1 LIERTIFVP
10 ISEKQLAA
18 NRANAAQSTGPRT
31 PEGKSRSCQNART
44 HGFTASTFAVVRLEE
59 FDEIARLKH
68 DLLSVYQPV
77 NSQELFAL
85 EQMALAQQT
94 MFRAARLESG
104 IFTTCLDMAL
114 NHDGTPFTPMS
125 PELLTDCDKEIAR
138 AQNRNYA
145 LADGFHRLARKDNT
159 FPLLLRYK
167 VQTER
172 LYRRAVE
179 EFERLKKLRPELPN
193 EPILEVHP
201 EENEPAYAPTDEPIS
216 NPQPNPEPPTIPLPQ
231 KTATIPWYYTPPNS
245 SQLAKNFFQMW
256 AGVYC
261 GVRTL
266 ACSVGTHADVVAQ
279 AFLPVFRSIDIWW
292 SADDGGK
299 LILRLWLRLW
309 CLVGQAIRLS
319 PPAVAS
325 AMSPPPEQPA
335 SPAQPVLRMKAGHS
349 SLGAPRKMYNLIIAT
364 PRRMRA

>member
-1 LIERTIFVP
+1 MP
-10 ISEKQLAA
+10 ISEKQHAA
-18 NRANAAQSTGPRT
+18 NRANAAKSTGPRT
-31 PEGKSRSCQNART
+31 PEGKARSCQNART

-68 DLLSVYQPV
+68 DLLAVYQPV

-125 PELLTDCDKEIAR
+125 PELLGDCDVEIAH

-159 FPLLLRYK
+159 FPLFLRYK

-179 EFERLKKLRPELPN
+179 EFDRLKKLRPELPN
-193 EPILEVHP
+193 EPILDVQP
-201 EENEPAYAPTDEPIS
+201 EEREPAYAPTDEPIS
-216 NPQPNPEPPTIPLPQ
+216 NPQPNPEPP
-231 KTATIPWYYTPPNS
+231 AT
-245 SQLAKNFFQMW
+245 
-256 AGVYC
+256 
-261 GVRTL
+261 
-266 ACSVGTHADVVAQ
+266 SVGQTPRSAADA
-279 AFLPVFRSIDIWW
+279 S
-292 SADDGGK
+292 
-299 LILRLWLRLW
+299 
-309 CLVGQAIRLS
+309 VGLHG
-319 PPAVAS
+319 AV
-325 AMSPPPEQPA
+325 
-335 SPAQPVLRMKAGHS
+335 SPAQPSPRMKAARS
-349 SLGAPRKMYNLIIAT
+349 SLGALAGCTILSIAT
-364 PRRMRA
+364 PRRIRA

>member
-1 LIERTIFVP
+1 MP

-18 NRANAAQSTGPRT
+18 NRANAAKSTGPRT
-31 PEGKSRSCQNART
+31 PEGKAHSAQNART

-59 FDEIARLKH
+59 IDEIARLKH

-104 IFTTCLDMAL
+104 IFTTCLEMAL

-125 PELLTDCDKEIAR
+125 PELVGDLSLDIQITH

-179 EFERLKKLRPELPN
+179 EFDRLKALRPELPN
-193 EPILEVHP
+193 EPISEVQP
-201 EENEPAYAPTDEPIS
+201 EENETTCAPTDEPIS
-216 NPQPNPEPPTIPLPQ
+216 NPQPNPEPIAAPED
-231 KTATIPWYYTPPNS
+231 
-245 SQLAKNFFQMW
+245 
-256 AGVYC
+256 AG
-261 GVRTL
+261 R
-266 ACSVGTHADVVAQ
+266 
-279 AFLPVFRSIDIWW
+279 
-292 SADDGGK
+292 DDF
-299 LILRLWLRLW
+299 
-309 CLVGQAIRLS
+309 LVGQAVSPVTAGCSRRL
-319 PPAVAS
+319 V
-325 AMSPPPEQPA
+325 
-335 SPAQPVLRMKAGHS
+335 
-349 SLGAPRKMYNLIIAT
+349 APRLLHKVSRSNLAAPRRMYNLNIAT
-364 PRRMRA
+364 PRRIRA

>member
-1 LIERTIFVP
+1 VP
-10 ISEKQLAA
+10 ISEKQHAA
-18 NRANAAQSTGPRT
+18 NCANAAKSTGPRT
-31 PEGKSRSCQNART
+31 PEGKARSCQNART

-68 DLLSVYQPV
+68 DLLAVYQPV

-125 PELLTDCDKEIAR
+125 PELVGDLSLDIEIAR

-179 EFERLKKLRPELPN
+179 EFERLKRLRPELPN
-193 EPILEVHP
+193 EPILEVQP
-201 EENEPAYAPTDEPIS
+201 EENETVSAPADEPIS
-216 NPQPNPEPPTIPLPQ
+216 SPQPNPEPSVNSAALEGRAVKIPARPAPPGHEERLP
-231 KTATIPWYYTPPNS
+231 K
-245 SQLAKNFFQMW
+245 
-256 AGVYC
+256 
-261 GVRTL
+261 
-266 ACSVGTHADVVAQ
+266 D
-279 AFLPVFRSIDIWW
+279 
-292 SADDGGK
+292 
-299 LILRLWLRLW
+299 
-309 CLVGQAIRLS
+309 
-319 PPAVAS
+319 AS
-325 AMSPPPEQPA
+325 
-335 SPAQPVLRMKAGHS
+335 L
-349 SLGAPRKMYNLIIAT
+349 
-364 PRRMRA
+364 

>member
-1 LIERTIFVP
+1 MP

-31 PEGKSRSCQNART
+31 PEGKARSCQNART

-68 DLLSVYQPV
+68 DLLAVYQPV

-125 PELLTDCDKEIAR
+125 PELIGDCDIEIAR
-138 AQNRNYA
+138 VQNRNYA

-159 FPLLLRYK
+159 FPLFLRYK
-167 VQTER
+167 IQTER

-179 EFERLKKLRPELPN
+179 EFDRLKKLRPELPN
-193 EPILEVHP
+193 EPILEVQP
-201 EENEPAYAPTDEPIS
+201 EENEPPCAPTDEPIS
-216 NPQPNPEPPTIPLPQ
+216 TPQPNPEPAIPEIRAVEP
-231 KTATIPWYYTPPNS
+231 APHS
-245 SQLAKNFFQMW
+245 
-256 AGVYC
+256 
-261 GVRTL
+261 
-266 ACSVGTHADVVAQ
+266 
-279 AFLPVFRSIDIWW
+279 
-292 SADDGGK
+292 
-299 LILRLWLRLW
+299 
-309 CLVGQAIRLS
+309 VGQAD
-319 PPAVAS
+319 
-325 AMSPPPEQPA
+325 SPPPPFRRRFGCGHTARWDRRFRLSRPLAGVSFTASSWNSAVAA
-335 SPAQPVLRMKAGHS
+335 SPITEREATKRSCPPYRVTAKLCMSAQNFRWRAVLPKNPVHS
-349 SLGAPRKMYNLIIAT
+349 WEQVKPVPSLALANQQENR
-364 PRRMRA
+364 